1 MIFMNSRGQSMAKVK
16 TEVVTVG
23 ESEKKPSRKWP
34 ILVLAIVLSLS
45 AVVGGVVISMGTEGV
60 MALINGSEDSP
71 EHAEADHT
79 ASPEEK
85 NHSGNANL
93 TVDPMKEIIVNI
105 TSISVTGRK
114 TTRFLKLNLALV
126 FDENIE
132 GATHV
137 SERKVY
143 IRDAFQNY
151 LRQLTERDLSGTLG
165 VVRLKSELL
174 RRVRAVTES
183 EAPKEVLISDII
195 VQ

>member
-1 MIFMNSRGQSMAKVK
+1 MAKIK
-16 TEVVTVG
+16 NETLTVD
-23 ESEKKPSRKWP
+23 ESEKKPSRRWP
-34 ILVLAIVLSLS
+34 ILVLAVVLSLL
-45 AVVGGVVISMGTEGV
+45 AFAGGLEVSLGTDGV
-60 MALINGSEDSP
+60 MALING
-71 EHAEADHT
+71 
-79 ASPEEK
+79 PEEGAQ
-85 NHSGNANL
+85 HTTDGREMGHAAEPTEDDHGSNAAL

-105 TSISVTGRK
+105 TSISLAGRK

-126 FDENIE
+126 YDETLE
-132 GATHV
+132 GAAHV
-137 SERKVY
+137 SERKIY

-151 LRQLTERDLSGTLG
+151 LRQLTERDLSGTIG

>member
-1 MIFMNSRGQSMAKVK
+1 MAKTK
-16 TEVVTVG
+16 TEVATTD

-45 AVVGGVVISMGTEGV
+45 AAAGGLVVSLGTDGV
-60 MALINGSEDSP
+60 MALINGSKKDTELASGDQ
-71 EHAEADHT
+71 AADHG
-79 ASPEEK
+79 ANPEE
-85 NHSGNANL
+85 NDNGSNADL
-93 TVDPMKEIIVNI
+93 IVDPMKEIIVNI
-105 TSISVTGRK
+105 TSISVTGRR

-132 GATHV
+132 GAAHI
-137 SERKVY
+137 SERKIY

-151 LRQLTERDLSGTLG
+151 LRQLTERDLSGTIG

>member
-1 MIFMNSRGQSMAKVK
+1 MAKTK
-16 TEVVTVG
+16 TEVVSVD
-23 ESEKKPSRKWP
+23 ESEKKSSRKWP

-45 AVVGGVVISMGTEGV
+45 AVAGGLVISMGTESV
-60 MALINGSEDSP
+60 MALING
-71 EHAEADHT
+71 
-79 ASPEEK
+79 PEEDPQHAVVSQDI
-85 NHSGNANL
+85 NHSANTSL

-126 FDENIE
+126 FDANIE
-132 GATHV
+132 GAAHV

-151 LRQLTERDLSGTLG
+151 IRQLTERDLSGTIG
-165 VVRLKSELL
+165 IVRLKSELL
-174 RRVRAVTES
+174 RRVRAITES
-183 EAPKEVLISDII
+183 DAPKEVLISDII